1 MDKEK
6 KAIDR
11 IKLASTLSLQKYGAP
26 LICTYS
32 GGKDSDVLLELFKRS
47 GVPFEVHN
55 SHTTV
60 DAPETVYHIREVF
73 KDLEEKGYRAVI
85 NKPKYKGGRVSMWTL
100 IPIKKYPP
108 TRVQR
113 YCCQVLKEQSGR
125 GRMITTGVRWAE
137 SIKRR
142 NRAEYEV
149 IGRTVKD
156 AVRISDEV
164 MLNNDN
170 DDRRKFI
177 ESCTLKAK
185 TVCNPIIDWTDR
197 EVWDFYYG
205 ECKKHNP
212 LYERGYT
219 RVGCIGCPMATR
231 KQRLKEF
238 YEYPTYEKAYKRAF
252 KKMLEAR
259 DRSDKWENEEDVFR
273 WWLDDPT
280 IKGQV
285 TINDLLGELK
295 ND

>member
-11 IKLASTLSLQKYGAP
+11 IKLASTLSLQKYGEP

-73 KDLEEKGYRAVI
+73 KDLEEKGYKAVI
-85 NKPKYKGGRVSMWTL
+85 NKPMYKGGRVSMWTL
-100 IPIKKYPP
+100 IPQKKMPP
-108 TRVQR
+108 TKVVR
-113 YCCQVLKEQSGR
+113 YCCSVLKEQNGA
-125 GRMITTGVRWAE
+125 GRMIATGVRWAE
-137 SIKRR
+137 SAKRR
-142 NRAEYEV
+142 RRSEYEV

-231 KQRLKEF
+231 KQRLKGF

-259 DRSDKWENEEDVFR
+259 DHSDKWENEEDVFR